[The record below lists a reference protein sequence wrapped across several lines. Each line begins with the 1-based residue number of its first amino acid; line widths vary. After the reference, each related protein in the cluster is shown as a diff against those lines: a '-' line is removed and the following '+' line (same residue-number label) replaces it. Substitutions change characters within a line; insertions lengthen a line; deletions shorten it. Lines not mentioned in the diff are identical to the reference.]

1 MEPTIKDKYI
11 ILGFIGVAICLISF
25 FITLIVSA
33 SFNQDNFVRL
43 IVFVCSNILG
53 WLLYLSFQTVIFDSY
68 EIWKLKSGKKK
79 ASAGIIKAQEEQ
91 PQDTNEP
98 AAPTPMPTGGEATPD
113 IKPVEIA
120 IAPELHEKNRANYAS
135 REQREK
141 EERIRMVM
149 EYCHYYLPRIADQ
162 ETVNHI
168 CTEVDKWMNLN
179 TYTPKPIQRPFTKD
193 INNIP
198 LRHFVWN
205 ISERFLYKRYYN
217 GDNRAKFIKAL
228 FPKSFADTDLST
240 IKNFKVEPLK
250 TEIPID
256 EPENG
261 KLDFHYPEDYVRN

>member
-53 WLLYLSFQTVIFDSY
+53 WLFYLSFQTVIFDSY

-91 PQDTNEP
+91 PQDANEP

-120 IAPELHEKNRANYAS
+120 IAPELHEKNRASY
-135 REQREK
+135 EK
-141 EERIRMVM
+141 QTEAGRDGTDPAWSWSTSTSSCPV
-149 EYCHYYLPRIADQ
+149 LPTR
-162 ETVNHI
+162 
-168 CTEVDKWMNLN
+168 
-179 TYTPKPIQRPFTKD
+179 RP
-193 INNIP
+193 
-198 LRHFVWN
+198 
-205 ISERFLYKRYYN
+205 
-217 GDNRAKFIKAL
+217 
-228 FPKSFADTDLST
+228 ST
-240 IKNFKVEPLK
+240 ISVPRSTSGCAFTATSPS
-250 TEIPID
+250 
-256 EPENG
+256 
-261 KLDFHYPEDYVRN
+261 R

>member
-91 PQDTNEP
+91 PQDANEP

-120 IAPELHEKNRANYAS
+120 IAPELHEKNRASYEDRRS
-135 REQREK
+135 RKRP
-141 EERIRMVM
+141 
-149 EYCHYYLPRIADQ
+149 YLCRGQ
-162 ETVNHI
+162 Q
-168 CTEVDKWMNLN
+168 VDVPSQL
-179 TYTPKPIQRPFTKD
+179 QAQA
-193 INNIP
+193 
-198 LRHFVWN
+198 
-205 ISERFLYKRYYN
+205 
-217 GDNRAKFIKAL
+217 DNRT
-228 FPKSFADTDLST
+228 ADPGDYQHSAPPFRVEHLRAFHVQKILQRGQPCQLYQNPFST
-240 IKNFKVEPLK
+240 
-250 TEIPID
+250 
-256 EPENG
+256 
-261 KLDFHYPEDYVRN
+261 

>member
-91 PQDTNEP
+91 PQDAHEP

-120 IAPELHEKNRANYAS
+120 IAPELHEKNRASYEDRQKQEEA
-135 REQREK
+135 
-141 EERIRMVM
+141 ERIRMVM
-149 EYCHYYLPRIADQ
+149 EYIHFVMPRIADK

-168 CTEVDKWMNLN
+168 CAEVNCL
-179 TYTPKPIQRPFTKD
+179 
-193 INNIP
+193 
-198 LRHFVWN
+198 FVN
-205 ISERFLYKRYYN
+205 
-217 GDNRAKFIKAL
+217 
-228 FPKSFADTDLST
+228 
-240 IKNFKVEPLK
+240 KV
-250 TEIPID
+250 D
-256 EPENG
+256 S
-261 KLDFHYPEDYVRN
+261 